1 LSRKPRPVAAAPAQP
16 IELAVPSEVGRLRK
30 VMVHRPGRELDRMLP
45 SLMDELLFDDIAHG
59 PAARREHD
67 TFRAVLG
74 LVADEV
80 LEIQDLLAETLLDG
94 EVRNDFVRSL
104 AFQEKPPRDIVDALD
119 AMDAAELARV
129 CVEGIEQGRPET
141 HHRPW
146 NPFALAPVP
155 NLLFVR
161 DPLVVTSHGAIV
173 CSMAKRARRR
183 EPLIMKSVYTH
194 HPRFRLKDRERVYF
208 DDLSLE
214 WLRRRI
220 RIPGLEGGDV
230 LVLSDRI
237 LAIGASERTNEVA
250 VDLLTE
256 ALVSQ
261 TDIEFVMLVLM
272 PKTRSAMHLD
282 TIFTQISEHECL
294 VYPPM
299 FLPESPELLPVIK
312 KDLRGQ
318 HIRSEFKPSLLEA
331 LREEGMDLEPVCCG
345 GDDPVAQQREQWTDG
360 ANAFCLAP
368 GIIVLYER
376 NERTAEELSKRGYEV
391 VHAAELLDG
400 TRKLDLDGTHKYC
413 ILVLCPELSR
423 ARGGPRCM
431 TMPIV
436 RDGM

>member
-1 LSRKPRPVAAAPAQP
+1 
-16 IELAVPSEVGRLRK
+16 
-30 VMVHRPGRELDRMLP
+30 MLP

-67 TFRAVLG
+67 NFRAILG

-80 LEIQDLLAETLLDG
+80 LEIQDLLAETLQDD
-94 EVRNDFVRSL
+94 EVRGEFLRSL

-119 AMDAAELARV
+119 GMDATELARV

-161 DPLVVTSHGAIV
+161 DPLVVASDGALV

-183 EPLIMKSVYTH
+183 EPLIMKSVYAH
-194 HPRFRLKDRERVYF
+194 HPRFRLKDRDKIYF

-230 LVLSDRI
+230 LVLNDRF

-250 VDLLTE
+250 VDLLTQ
-256 ALVSQ
+256 ALVSR
-261 TDIEFVMLVLM
+261 THIEVVMLVLM

-282 TIFTQISEHECL
+282 TVFTQISEHEAL

-299 FLPESPELLPVIK
+299 FLPDSPELLPVIK
-312 KDLRGQ
+312 KDLSGK
-318 HIRSEFKPSLLEA
+318 HVRSEFKSSLLEA
-331 LREEGMDLEPVCCG
+331 LREEGMDLQPVCCG

-376 NERTAEELSKRGYEV
+376 NERTAEELAKRGYQV
-391 VHAAELLDG
+391 IHAAELLEG
-400 TRKLDLDGTHKYC
+400 RQTMDLDGKHKYC
-413 ILVLCPELSR
+413 ILAHCPELSR

-431 TMPIV
+431 TMPIL
-436 RDGM
+436 RDAL